1 MESSSGII
9 AMAVQESNNEEDD
22 DANNLDT
29 TLSMIEED
37 GITTTSGSSSNSNIH
52 DNTAIIWGMP
62 LQSLLLLNLVAII
75 WGTQHAVIKSVID
88 DTTPA
93 KLSLLFVDDGGSG
106 STTSIITRAVASTL
120 PVLRPFMTAAT
131 TTAAAVATAVVG
143 ENNAAAAGGMLE
155 SGITIGSGGGGSSS
169 TAAYFTLA
177 RFGLATILSSPYT
190 PGVRQ
195 IADNVRERM
204 FGGGGGST
212 GDLRKTRYIQRQ
224 QQQQQ
229 QQPPDSLSTTATTES
244 ISSDSSN
251 CSSSSSSITTAW
263 RYGFELG
270 IYMFLGY
277 AFQAIGLE
285 TTTASRSGFLLYLNV
300 KLVPFFARVLY
311 GKSISA
317 RSWLSALVAFIGTSL
332 LALDNNNGG
341 VGSGGSGISST
352 VVSTITVGDLWSIA
366 AAATSAIFILR
377 MESASG
383 EVEKSSELNAATL
396 WTVTLLSVLW
406 TMSIS
411 IIHDVSNTDGSTA
424 AAAAMVMADDGSA
437 TTITAFFTIF
447 IQSIQQIYHE
457 TVFTITQHFIPLL
470 YLSGITTALANYI
483 QSKAQQNISAE
494 RASIIY
500 ALDPVYGAI
509 FANLLLGETLGK
521 VGLVGVLLIVLAAVT
536 NAMVD
541 LGKQ

>member
-120 PVLRPFMTAAT
+120 PVLRPFITAAT

>member
-1 MESSSGII
+1 M
-9 AMAVQESNNEEDD
+9 
-22 DANNLDT
+22 
-29 TLSMIEED
+29 
-37 GITTTSGSSSNSNIH
+37 
-52 DNTAIIWGMP
+52 
-62 LQSLLLLNLVAII
+62 
-75 WGTQHAVIKSVID
+75 
-88 DTTPA
+88 
-93 KLSLLFVDDGGSG
+93 
-106 STTSIITRAVASTL
+106 
-120 PVLRPFMTAAT
+120 
-131 TTAAAVATAVVG
+131 G

-155 SGITIGSGGGGSSS
+155 SGITIGSGGSSS

-229 QQPPDSLSTTATTES
+229 QPPPDSLSTTATTKS

-251 CSSSSSSITTAW
+251 CSSSSSSSSSITTAW

>member
-1 MESSSGII
+1 M
-9 AMAVQESNNEEDD
+9 
-22 DANNLDT
+22 
-29 TLSMIEED
+29 
-37 GITTTSGSSSNSNIH
+37 
-52 DNTAIIWGMP
+52 
-62 LQSLLLLNLVAII
+62 
-75 WGTQHAVIKSVID
+75 ID

-106 STTSIITRAVASTL
+106 STSIITRAVASTL
-120 PVLRPFMTAAT
+120 PVLRPFIPATT

-224 QQQQQ
+224 RSSIASTAQQQQ
-229 QQPPDSLSTTATTES
+229 QQPPDSLSTTTATTKS
-244 ISSDSSN
+244 ISSDSSSSSSSSSD
-251 CSSSSSSITTAW
+251 SSSSSSITTAW

-341 VGSGGSGISST
+341 VGSGGGSGISST

-406 TMSIS
+406 AMSIS
-411 IIHDVSNTDGSTA
+411 IIHDSNTDGSTA
-424 AAAAMVMADDGSA
+424 AAAAMVMVDDDSA
-437 TTITAFFTIF
+437 TTIAAFFTIF